1 MRLLLVSV
9 KHPYVTLV
17 GRAFTFAAMDTTSNA
32 LCRILHLLAQ
42 YQDVQDKL
50 RREVTEAYAQRGNL
64 NHDELVALPYLDA
77 VCKETLRLYPP
88 VSFLFRTYV

>member
-1 MRLLLVSV
+1 ME
-9 KHPYVTLV
+9 
-17 GRAFTFAAMDTTSNA
+17 TTSNA
-32 LCRILHLLAQ
+32 LCRILHLLARH
-42 YQDVQDKL
+42 QDVQDKL

-64 NHDELVALPYLDA
+64 KYDELFALPYLDA

>member
-1 MRLLLVSV
+1 
-9 KHPYVTLV
+9 
-17 GRAFTFAAMDTTSNA
+17 MDTTSNA

-42 YQDVQDKL
+42 HQDVQDKL
-50 RREVTEAYAQRGNL
+50 RREVTEAYAERGDL

-88 VSFLFRTYV
+88 VSFLFRTCVRTLFSIFVTEGVSSGHEQTS

>member
-1 MRLLLVSV
+1 ME
-9 KHPYVTLV
+9 
-17 GRAFTFAAMDTTSNA
+17 TTSNA
-32 LCRILHLLAQ
+32 ICRILHLLALH
-42 YQDVQDKL
+42 QDVQDKL

-64 NHDELVALPYLDA
+64 KYDELLALPYLDA